1 MNATVNAGKDE
12 ERRKRKLRNYFVFSS
27 SVAQVVW
34 MYLLSRYMRYWRVLL
49 ETVVSLITPSSTASN
64 ALPSSFPCPCTPLP
78 RNSESLRSASCIALP
93 VARSAHRR
101 TRRPSTLG

>member
-34 MYLLSRYMRYWRVLL
+34 MYLLSRYMRYWRVCSKQLCL
-49 ETVVSLITPSSTASN
+49 IHHSLFDRVECTAI
-64 ALPSSFPCPCTPLP
+64 FTPL
-78 RNSESLRSASCIALP
+78 SLYSSSKEFRIPSFSVMYRSPSC
-93 VARSAHRR
+93 S
-101 TRRPSTLG
+101 